1 MFPLACTGRRGRAQP
16 IFQSHR
22 NHKAQSPDIFQ
33 VIQSGFDQVDADNLI
48 CKKPEWTM
56 INSIQ
61 LHNYY
66 ASTEFEQ
73 MLSVENIIACQ
84 ATSRFY
90 ELAGASQHAGNVPF
104 LSLNRVTGVVSSLWS
119 LQQADHS
126 LIFERPVISM
136 RLRAPAEPK
145 SCICGQSNRLLNNT
159 LGGGNCPNC
168 CR

>member
-90 ELAGASQHAGNVPF
+90 ELLCWCVTTCRQRA
-104 LSLNRVTGVVSSLWS
+104 LSLTEQGNWSGLISL
-119 LQQADHS
+119 
-126 LIFERPVISM
+126 
-136 RLRAPAEPK
+136 EP
-145 SCICGQSNRLLNNT
+145 SAS
-159 LGGGNCPNC
+159 
-168 CR
+168 